1 MKKIGIFNA
10 TRFWQKYVFG
20 NPPEGYHYKR
30 AVDIPMHLFKV
41 QNQFLCN
48 TKWVFPFQNFDL
60 YHTYNSI
67 IPVNKPWVVEVESF
81 LPRYGEGQKEGDTFY
96 DWGVKRLQHESCKA
110 IIFTS
115 KFTKEMNRPNFEKW
129 GIMHKGQVI
138 YRAVQDYP
146 TMIKGDEENFHI
158 LFVGNAFYRKGGI
171 ELLQALERIDQPN
184 IKVTIISNFEVDWE
198 IYPTEKEKNWV
209 QSQIALDKRIT
220 LHTSLPHQMVVD
232 VMRTA
237 HVFVATTFADPFNN
251 TILEAMAC
259 GVPIIATDIRSIPEF
274 VEDGKNGFTITPNKK
289 NKETMVDFIKEK
301 LMFLI
306 HNSVQRNQMAEKST
320 EIIKNTFSLEARNIK
335 LKVLFDSF
343 LSN

>member
-1 MKKIGIFNA
+1 
-10 TRFWQKYVFG
+10 
-20 NPPEGYHYKR
+20 
-30 AVDIPMHLFKV
+30 
-41 QNQFLCN
+41 
-48 TKWVFPFQNFDL
+48 
-60 YHTYNSI
+60 
-67 IPVNKPWVVEVESF
+67 
-81 LPRYGEGQKEGDTFY
+81 
-96 DWGVKRLQHESCKA
+96 
-110 IIFTS
+110 
-115 KFTKEMNRPNFEKW
+115 
-129 GIMHKGQVI
+129 
-138 YRAVQDYP
+138 
-146 TMIKGDEENFHI
+146 
-158 LFVGNAFYRKGGI
+158 
-171 ELLQALERIDQPN
+171 
-184 IKVTIISNFEVDWE
+184 
-198 IYPTEKEKNWV
+198 
-209 QSQIALDKRIT
+209 
-220 LHTSLPHQMVVD
+220 
-232 VMRTA
+232 MRTA

>member
-10 TRFWQKYVFG
+10 TRFWQKYVFSH
-20 NPPEGYHYKR
+20 PPVGYFYKR
-30 AVDIPMHLFKV
+30 AIDIPMHLFKV

-48 TKWVFPFQNFDL
+48 TKWVMPLQGFDL

-81 LPRYGEGQKEGDTFY
+81 MPRYGDGLKEGDSLY
-96 DWGVKRLQHESCKA
+96 DWGIKRLQHPSCKA

-115 KFTKEMNRPNFEKW
+115 KFSQEMNRPNFEKW

-198 IYPTEKEKNWV
+198 VYPTDSQKAWV
-209 QSQIALDKRIT
+209 QSQIAMDKRIT
-220 LHTSLPHQMVVD
+220 VYTSLPHNKVIG

-259 GVPIIATDIRSIPEF
+259 GVPIISTDIRSIPEF
-274 VEDGKNGFTITPNKK
+274 VEDGNNGFTITPHKE
-289 NKETMVDFIKEK
+289 NKEAIVDFIEEK
-301 LMFLI
+301 LRFFI
-306 HNSVQRNQMAEKST
+306 DNPEQRTYMAENSSQ
-320 EIIKNTFSLEARNIK
+320 IIKNKFSLEARNSK
-335 LKVLFDSF
+335 LKDLYDSI
-343 LSN
+343 

>member
-10 TRFWQKYVFG
+10 TRFWQKYVFS
-20 NPPEGYHYKR
+20 NPPEGYFYKR

-48 TKWVFPFQNFDL
+48 TKWVFPFQGFDL

-81 LPRYGEGQKEGDTFY
+81 LPRYGNAQKEGDALY
-96 DWGVKRLQHESCKA
+96 NWGVRRLQHECCKA

-115 KFTKEMNRPNFEKW
+115 KFSQEMNRPNFEKW

-146 TMIKGDEENFHI
+146 TLLKGDENSFHI
-158 LFVGNAFYRKGGI
+158 LFAGNAFYRKGGI
-171 ELLQALERIDQPN
+171 ELLKALERFNNPN
-184 IKVTIISNFEVDWE
+184 IQVTIISNFEVDWE
-198 IYPTEKEKNWV
+198 IFPTEEEKNWV

-220 LHTSLPHQMVVD
+220 LHTSLPHHKVVEI
-232 VMRTA
+232 MRTA

-274 VEDGKNGFTITPNKK
+274 VEDGKNGFTISPDKK
-289 NKETMVDFIKEK
+289 NKETMVDFIDEK
-301 LMFLI
+301 LRFFI
-306 HNSVQRNQMAEKST
+306 DNPEQRTYMAEYST
-320 EIIKNTFSLEARNIK
+320 QIIKNKFSLEARNNM
-335 LKVLFDSF
+335 LKNLYDC
-343 LSN
+343 L